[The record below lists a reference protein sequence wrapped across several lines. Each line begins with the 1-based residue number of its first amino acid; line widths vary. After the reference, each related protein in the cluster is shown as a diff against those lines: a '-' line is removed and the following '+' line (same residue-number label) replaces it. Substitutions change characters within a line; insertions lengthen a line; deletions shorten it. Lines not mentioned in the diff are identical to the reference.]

1 MKALYAEFTARPEA
15 ADRVSALMLD
25 LTEAVRAEP
34 GCVTFDPFVREDD
47 RLHWV
52 VFEVYRDAEAF
63 EAHIGSEHSRLFNL
77 ALDGLIQGMAS
88 ALTWLRP
95 RSSLPGC

>member
-34 GCVTFDPFVREDD
+34 GCVTFDPFV
-47 RLHWV
+47 LPKSTST
-52 VFEVYRDAEAF
+52 YAEPAGR
-63 EAHIGSEHSRLFNL
+63 I
-77 ALDGLIQGMAS
+77 S
-88 ALTWLRP
+88 A
-95 RSSLPGC
+95 